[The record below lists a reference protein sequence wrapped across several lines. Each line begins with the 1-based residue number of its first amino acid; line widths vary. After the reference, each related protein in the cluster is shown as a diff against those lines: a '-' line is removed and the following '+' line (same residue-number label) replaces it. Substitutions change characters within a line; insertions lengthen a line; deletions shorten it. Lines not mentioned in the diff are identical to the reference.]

1 MIAYWTDA
9 VNLIVNTPAQLAEIL
24 SSARQAK
31 GLTQTEAAAR
41 IGVGQSRLSSLE
53 STRTESLSLRQLLEL
68 TALYGLELS
77 IRTKDERDAADV
89 EW

>member
-1 MIAYWTDA
+1 M
-9 VNLIVNTPAQLAEIL
+9 NFIVNTPAQLGEIL

-31 GLTQTEAAAR
+31 GLTQAEAAAR

-53 STRTESLSLRQLLEL
+53 TTRTETLSLSQLLEL
-68 TALYGLELS
+68 TALYGLELN
-77 IRTKDERDAADV
+77 IRTKGGRDAADV

>member
-1 MIAYWTDA
+1 M
-9 VNLIVNTPAQLAEIL
+9 NFIVNTPAQLGEIL

-31 GLTQTEAAAR
+31 GLTQAEAAVR
-41 IGVGQSRLSSLE
+41 IGVGQSRLSLLE
-53 STRTESLSLRQLLEL
+53 TTRTESLSLSQLLKL

-77 IRTKDERDAADV
+77 IRTKDGRDSAAA

>member
-1 MIAYWTDA
+1 MDF
-9 VNLIVNTPAQLAEIL
+9 IVNTPAQLGEIL

-31 GLTQTEAAAR
+31 GLTQAEAAAR

-53 STRTESLSLRQLLEL
+53 TTRTASLSLSQLLEL

-77 IRTKDERDAADV
+77 VRTKDGRDAADID
-89 EW
+89 W

>member
-1 MIAYWTDA
+1 MDF
-9 VNLIVNTPAQLAEIL
+9 IVNTPAQLGEIL

-31 GLTQTEAAAR
+31 GLTQAEAAAR

-53 STRTESLSLRQLLEL
+53 TTRTASLSLSQLLEL

-77 IRTKDERDAADV
+77 VRTKDGRDVTDID
-89 EW
+89 W

>member
-1 MIAYWTDA
+1 M
-9 VNLIVNTPAQLAEIL
+9 NLIVNTPAQLGEIL

-31 GLTQTEAAAR
+31 RLTQAEAAAR

-53 STRTESLSLRQLLEL
+53 TTRTESLSLSQLLAL
-68 TALYGLELS
+68 TALYDLELS
-77 IRTKDERDAADV
+77 IRTKDGRDAADV

>member
-1 MIAYWTDA
+1 M
-9 VNLIVNTPAQLAEIL
+9 NFIVNTPAQLGEIL

-31 GLTQTEAAAR
+31 GLTQAEAAVR
-41 IGVGQSRLSSLE
+41 IGVGQSRLSLLE
-53 STRTESLSLRQLLEL
+53 TTRTESLSLSQLLEL

-77 IRTKDERDAADV
+77 IRTKDGRDSAAA

>member
-1 MIAYWTDA
+1 M
-9 VNLIVNTPAQLAEIL
+9 NLIVNTPVQLAEIL

-31 GLTQTEAAAR
+31 GLTQAEAAAR

-53 STRTESLSLRQLLEL
+53 TTRTESLSFRQLLEL

-77 IRTKDERDAADV
+77 IRTKDGRDAANVD
-89 EW
+89 W

>member
-1 MIAYWTDA
+1 M
-9 VNLIVNTPAQLAEIL
+9 NFIVNTPAQLGEIL

-31 GLTQTEAAAR
+31 GLTQAEAAAR

-53 STRTESLSLRQLLEL
+53 TTRTETLSLSQLLEL

-77 IRTKDERDAADV
+77 IRTKGGRDAADV

>member
-1 MIAYWTDA
+1 M
-9 VNLIVNTPAQLAEIL
+9 NLIVNTPGQLGEIL

-31 GLTQTEAAAR
+31 GLTQAEAAAC
-41 IGVGQSRLSSLE
+41 IGVGQPRLSSLE
-53 STRTESLSLRQLLEL
+53 TTRTASLSLSQLLEL

-77 IRTKDERDAADV
+77 IRTKDGRAASDV